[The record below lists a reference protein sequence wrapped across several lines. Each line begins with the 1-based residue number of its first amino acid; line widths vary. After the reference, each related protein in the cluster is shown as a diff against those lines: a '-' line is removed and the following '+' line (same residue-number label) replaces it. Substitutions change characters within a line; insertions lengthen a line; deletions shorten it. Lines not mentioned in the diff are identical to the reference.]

1 MIRSEELSEPERP
14 AYIPA
19 LDGLRA
25 IAILLVVVAHFATS
39 GQSPTRLQSYI
50 FAIGKTGVDLF
61 FVLSGFLIT
70 RLLLASR
77 GQPGFLKNFYIR
89 RVLRIFPA
97 YYGFLIFLYLLVPLF
112 RLGQAPSFR
121 EQIWTWTYLQNIP
134 QTFFPFQA
142 ANIWQSTPHFWSL
155 AVEEHFYFVWP
166 FLVKFI
172 HPRRLPLVLLGTI
185 PLSILAR
192 WLVTAGG
199 YNAYY
204 FTPCRVDALGLGS
217 LLALIVQD
225 GRLFAAVSHWAPRVL
240 LLVAPICA
248 AGLFLLSGTHLPVI
262 QIFRFTIAALVYA
275 LLLLLVLK
283 SKPGN
288 FPESVLTHPA
298 MTTIGKYSY
307 GMYLYHLTIISLL
320 APHLAKISPPLAF
333 LVILL
338 AILIISFLSM
348 HFFEQYFLKMKRHFV
363 TSQHTRT
370 APPKILT
377 FDGSVG

>member
-1 MIRSEELSEPERP
+1 MIRFEKPSEPLKLP
-14 AYIPA
+14 QYIPA

-25 IAILLVVVAHFATS
+25 IAILLVIAAHFATS
-39 GQSPTRLQSYI
+39 GQIPTRLQSYI
-50 FAIGKTGVDLF
+50 FTVGKTGVDLF

-77 GQPGFLKNFYIR
+77 GQPGFLKNFYAR

-112 RLGQAPSFR
+112 RIAQAPPFR
-121 EQIWTWTYLQNIP
+121 VQIWTWTYLQNIP

-142 ANIWQSTPHFWSL
+142 SNIWQSTPHFWSL

-192 WLVTAGG
+192 CLVIAGG

-204 FTPCRVDALGLGS
+204 FTPCRVDALGIGS
-217 LLALIVQD
+217 LLALIVQNEK
-225 GRLFAAVSHWAPRVL
+225 LFAAVSRWAPRVL
-240 LLVAPICA
+240 LLALPLCA
-248 AGLFLLSGTHLPVI
+248 AGLFLLSGSRLPLI
-262 QIFRFTIAALVYA
+262 QILRFTITALIYA

-283 SKPGN
+283 LKPGN
-288 FPESVLTHPA
+288 LPESVLTHPA

-320 APHLAKISPPLAF
+320 APHLARVPRPLGF
-333 LVILL
+333 LLILL
-338 AILIISFLSM
+338 AVLIFSALSW
-348 HFFEQYFLKMKRHFV
+348 HLFEQHFLKMKRYFV
-363 TSQHTRT
+363 SSQKTRT
-370 APPKILT
+370 VLA
-377 FDGSVG
+377 